1 MRELSAA
8 PRCTNGVNCVAYPT
22 LGEPAKLSRGNPGPV
37 CFACEERRAAYEVE
51 MLAGDPRGEHSGQ
64 ARGSHK
70 AKQLGQKGGNR
81 PKEHLCMK
89 PSCERPVAVRNGMAV
104 VCREHAEQSRAAA
117 VQERR
122 RAWVLTCE
130 RAVRAAIDSGDK
142 ALERK
147 WARLLLAAEV
157 AFVEAEAELQR
168 AEIIARPSTPRQ
180 PAERIPRTG

>member
-1 MRELSAA
+1 
-8 PRCTNGVNCVAYPT
+8 
-22 LGEPAKLSRGNPGPV
+22 
-37 CFACEERRAAYEVE
+37 
-51 MLAGDPRGEHSGQ
+51 
-64 ARGSHK
+64 
-70 AKQLGQKGGNR
+70 
-81 PKEHLCMK
+81 MK
-89 PSCERPVAVRNGMAV
+89 PSCEQPVAERSGMAV
-104 VCREHAEQSRAAA
+104 LCREHAEESRAAA

-168 AEIIARPSTPRQ
+168 AEISARPNTSTQ
-180 PAERIPRTG
+180 PAERIPKTG

>member
-37 CFACEERRAAYEVE
+37 CFACEERRAANEVE

-81 PKEHLCMK
+81 PKKHLCMT

-168 AEIIARPSTPRQ
+168 AEIRARPSTPTQ
-180 PAERIPRTG
+180 PAKRIPKTG

>member
-1 MRELSAA
+1 MRKRSAA
-8 PRCTNGVNCVAYPT
+8 PRCTNGVNCVVYPT
-22 LGEPAKLSRGNPGPV
+22 LGEPAKLSRGNPGPL
-37 CFACEERRAAYEVE
+37 CFACEERRAANEVE
-51 MLAGDPRGEHSGQ
+51 MLTGESRGKHSGK

-70 AKQLGQKGGNR
+70 AKRPGRKEGNR

-89 PSCERPVAVRNGMAV
+89 PSCERPVAERSGMAV
-104 VCREHAEQSRAAA
+104 VCREHSEESRAAA

-168 AEIIARPSTPRQ
+168 AEISARPNTSTQ
-180 PAERIPRTG
+180 PAERIPKTG

>member
-1 MRELSAA
+1 MRKRSAA
-8 PRCTNGVNCVAYPT
+8 PRCSNGVNCVAYAT
-22 LGEPAKLSRGNPGPV
+22 LGEPVKLSRGNPGPL
-37 CFACEERRAAYEVE
+37 CFACEERRAASEVE
-51 MLAGDPRGEHSGQ
+51 KLAGESRGEHSAQ

-70 AKQLGQKGGNR
+70 AKRSGRNGGNR
-81 PKEHLCMK
+81 PKVHLCMK
-89 PSCERPVAVRNGMAV
+89 PSCERPVAEHNGMAV
-104 VCREHAEQSRAAA
+104 VCREHAEESRAAA

-157 AFVEAEAELQR
+157 SFAESEAELQR
-168 AEIIARPSTPRQ
+168 AEIRARPGTPTQ
-180 PAERIPRTG
+180 PAERIPKTG